1 MTDRYLDF
9 AVESGKPQ
17 QGLPRPRRAGK
28 ARMLAAAVAATSL
41 AATVLLT
48 ALAFRGTDELPGP
61 AGEFG
66 AAPAGSQH
74 DPGDAAPGDPQ
85 PGSPETSQPVPDR
98 PGPAGTPL
106 PPDITRVDGTLN
118 PGAAP
123 PRPLPVS
130 VTIPSI
136 GVEAPVVPVGVDDG
150 EMDIPRNAGEV
161 AWYRYGPAPGEQGSA
176 VLAAHVAWE
185 RRPGAFRDLVRLEP
199 DAVVQ
204 VTFDDGTVRRFRV
217 VALVSYDK
225 ESLPFDAVFARSG
238 DPTLTLITCGG
249 AFNPSLLSYEE
260 NVVAYAVP
268 IPDRDDEVPPTGA
281 G

>member
-1 MTDRYLDF
+1 
-9 AVESGKPQ
+9 
-17 QGLPRPRRAGK
+17 
-28 ARMLAAAVAATSL
+28 MLAAAVAAASL

-48 ALAFRGTDELPGP
+48 ALAFRGTEELPGP

-66 AAPAGSQH
+66 PAPAGSRH
-74 DPGDAAPGDPQ
+74 DPGDAAPGGPQ
-85 PGSPETSQPVPDR
+85 PGSPETSQPGVDA
-98 PGPAGTPL
+98 PGPVGAPL
-106 PPDITRVDGTLN
+106 PPDITRVDGTLV

-123 PRPLPVS
+123 SRPLPVA

-150 EMDIPRNAGEV
+150 EMDIPRTAGEV

-199 DAVVQ
+199 DAVIR
-204 VTFDDGTVRRFRV
+204 VTYDDGTVRSFRV
-217 VALVSYDK
+217 VALASYDK
-225 ESLPFDAVFARSG
+225 RSLPFDAVFARSG
-238 DPTLTLITCGG
+238 DPVLTLITCGG
-249 AFNPSLLSYEE
+249 DFNPSLSSYEE

-268 IPDRDDEVPPTGA
+268 IPDRDEAPPAGA